1 MDLLNTLVEKGLRRE
16 LPTREEALAVLATSD
31 DELLDVVA
39 AAGKVRRKWFGRRV
53 KLNYLVNLKSGLCPE
68 DCSYC
73 SQRLGSKAEIL
84 KYTWLKPDEASKAA
98 AAGVAGGAKRV
109 CLVASGRGPTDR
121 DVDRVS
127 KTIEAIKEQNEG
139 VEVCACLGLLSDGQA
154 ERLREAGADAY
165 NHNLNTSEATYG
177 AITTTHTYAD
187 RVETVRQAHAAGM
200 SACSG
205 LIAGMGETDADLVD
219 VVFSLRELDPDSVPV
234 NFLIPFEGT
243 PLAKE
248 WHLTPQRCL
257 RILAMTRFVCPD
269 VEVRLAGG
277 REVHLRTLQP
287 LALEIAN
294 SIFLGDYLT
303 SEGQEGK
310 ADLAMIADAGFEVEG
325 AGESTLP
332 AHRADAVSAAG
343 GCGGHA
349 GGGGCGPCGDGGAEA
364 AAPAAGGCGSAGVCG
379 TTEAEAPVAEAVG
392 SVVGSVEAG
401 AAGATGQAA
410 PGEVRSDLVAVR
422 RRGTGTDLPPNA

>member
-1 MDLLNTLVEKGLRRE
+1 MDLLNTLVDKGLRRE
-16 LPTREEALAVLATSD
+16 APSREEALAVLATSD

-39 AAGKVRRKWFGRRV
+39 AAGKVRRQWFGRRV

-84 KYTWLKPDEASKAA
+84 KYTWLKPDEATKAA

-121 DVDRVS
+121 DIDRVS
-127 KTIEAIKEQNEG
+127 RTIGAIKEQDPE

-154 ERLREAGADAY
+154 ERLKEAGADAY

-177 AITTTHTYAD
+177 DITTTHTYAD
-187 RVETVRQAHAAGM
+187 RVETVRHARGAGL

-205 LIAGMGETDADLVD
+205 LIAGMGESDADLVD
-219 VVFSLRELDPDSVPV
+219 VVFALRELDPDSVPV

-243 PLAKE
+243 PLAGE
-248 WHLTPQRCL
+248 WNLTPQRAL
-257 RILAMTRFVCPD
+257 RILAMVRFVCPD

-277 REVHLRTLQP
+277 REVHLRSMQP
-287 LALEIAN
+287 LALHLVN

-310 ADLAMIADAGFEVEG
+310 ADLEMIADAGFEVEG
-325 AGESTLP
+325 AGTRTLP
-332 AHRADAVSAAG
+332 AHRSDGCASA
-343 GCGGHA
+343 
-349 GGGGCGPCGDGGAEA
+349 CGPAEADEEQPADRAESGGAR
-364 AAPAAGGCGSAGVCG
+364 
-379 TTEAEAPVAEAVG
+379 T
-392 SVVGSVEAG
+392 
-401 AAGATGQAA
+401 
-410 PGEVRSDLVAVR
+410 DLVTVR
-422 RRGTGTDLPPNA
+422 RRGAGTDLAPNA

>member
-1 MDLLNTLVEKGLRRE
+1 MDLLNTLVDKGLRRE
-16 LPTREEALAVLATSD
+16 LPTRDEALAVLATSD

-39 AAGKVRRKWFGRRV
+39 AAGKVRRQWFGRRV

-84 KYTWLKPDEASKAA
+84 KYTWLKPDEARKAA

-127 KTIEAIKEQNEG
+127 QTIEAIKEQHEG
-139 VEVCACLGLLSDGQA
+139 VEVCACLGLLSEGQA
-154 ERLREAGADAY
+154 DRLRSAGADAY
-165 NHNLNTSEATYG
+165 NHNLNTSEGTYG
-177 AITTTHTYAD
+177 DITTTHTYAD
-187 RVETVRQAHAAGM
+187 RVDTVQQAQAAGL

-219 VVFSLRELDPDSVPV
+219 VVFSLRTLDPDSVPV
-234 NFLIPFEGT
+234 NFLIPMEGT
-243 PLAKE
+243 PLAKD

-257 RILAMTRFVCPD
+257 RILAMVRFVCPD

-277 REVHLRTLQP
+277 REVHLRSMQP
-287 LALEIAN
+287 LALNLVN

-303 SEGQEGK
+303 SEGQSGQT
-310 ADLAMIADAGFEVEG
+310 DLDMIADAGFEVEG
-325 AGESTLP
+325 ADTTTLP
-332 AHRADAVSAAG
+332 GHRVPAATGCGSHEGGAPGAHEGG
-343 GCGGHA
+343 GCGSH
-349 GGGGCGPCGDGGAEA
+349 GGGCGPCGEG
-364 AAPAAGGCGSAGVCG
+364 
-379 TTEAEAPVAEAVG
+379 
-392 SVVGSVEAG
+392 AG
-401 AAGATGQAA
+401 AAAVPEPSETPTA
-410 PGEVRSDLVAVR
+410 RTDLVAVR
-422 RRGTGTDLPPNA
+422 RRGAGTDLAPNA